1 MIAELFLVKIL
12 QKLICDTNSFSYF
25 MLVMGIFVYYLSK
38 QGQFLLLRPGWQMSS
53 WPPPCPLQS
62 VSVQVLMLIRER
74 SCGLPALALT
84 PASSEPWSEVGPIHS
99 LTDHKYFGL
108 STPRKVEKVQTLKKK
123 FWHLTLIFQFLL
135 HISYY
140 EIKSF
145 MSKRVFDCLIST
157 SKNFVFH
164 H

>member
-1 MIAELFLVKIL
+1 MLIINPSFSFHWLIFDQSRSGVSIISSAAENQNDCRNLIKIL
-12 QKLICDTNSFSYF
+12 QRLICDTNSFSYI

-108 STPRKVEKVQTLKKK
+108 STPRKVEK
-123 FWHLTLIFQFLL
+123 FLL
-135 HISYY
+135 HI
-140 EIKSF
+140 
-145 MSKRVFDCLIST
+145 
-157 SKNFVFH
+157 
-164 H
+164 